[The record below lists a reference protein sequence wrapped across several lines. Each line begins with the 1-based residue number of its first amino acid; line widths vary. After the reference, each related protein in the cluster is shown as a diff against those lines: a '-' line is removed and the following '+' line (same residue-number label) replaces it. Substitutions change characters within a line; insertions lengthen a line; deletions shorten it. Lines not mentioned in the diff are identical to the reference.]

1 MSKFTE
7 IFDLKEYK
15 YMKFNNVVIFI
26 LSLITVWIIVVFCC
40 YKGYFTNIE
49 VGQIQFGDC
58 RDFTTQDG
66 VIFDTGAQF
75 SYISSNNNNIGC
87 SFFLNP
93 VLITDGDGNKKILPL
108 CFTQY
113 FEVNDKVKI
122 KKFSYFTDSSNNPFK
137 AIIGMNVLSKLNML
151 FTPAQNTLDFKSL
164 DFKPQIPSSATILQ
178 YKDIITPLVTLR
190 LDNEVIDD
198 ILIDTGFDG
207 DLKIEEHYIIEKL
220 ISNHSCDSVTGTIET
235 LFDTQTVKK
244 ITFSELYINKRLY
257 KNVYVIQGRGRL
269 LGSKFLK
276 RFDKV
281 FWDSKNLTVYM
292 WNENDEH

>member
-1 MSKFTE
+1 
-7 IFDLKEYK
+7 
-15 YMKFNNVVIFI
+15 MKFKNVVIFI
-26 LSLITVWIIVVFCC
+26 LSLITVWIVVVFFC
-40 YKGYFTNIE
+40 YKGYLTNIE
-49 VGQIQFGDC
+49 VGQIQLGDC

-66 VIFDTGAQF
+66 VIFDTGAQS
-75 SYISSNNNNIGC
+75 SYISSNNIGFP
-87 SFFLNP
+87 FFLFP
-93 VLITDGDGNKKILPL
+93 VSVKDGEGNNKILPMY
-108 CFTQY
+108 FTQY

-122 KKFSYFTDSSNNPFK
+122 KNFAYFSGPINNQFE

-151 FTPAQNTLDFKSL
+151 FLSTQNTLDIKSF

-178 YKDIITPLVTLR
+178 YKDRISPKVTLR
-190 LDNEVIDD
+190 LDNVVIDD

-207 DLKIEEHYIIEKL
+207 DLAIDEHYIEKL
-220 ISNHSCDSVTGTIET
+220 KSNHSCDSMISTFLT

-257 KNVYVIQGRGRL
+257 KNIQVLQQKKRL

-292 WNENDEH
+292 WNEKDEY

>member
-1 MSKFTE
+1 M
-7 IFDLKEYK
+7 
-15 YMKFNNVVIFI
+15 
-26 LSLITVWIIVVFCC
+26 
-40 YKGYFTNIE
+40 
-49 VGQIQFGDC
+49 
-58 RDFTTQDG
+58 
-66 VIFDTGAQF
+66 
-75 SYISSNNNNIGC
+75 ISSNNIGFP
-87 SFFLNP
+87 FFLFP
-93 VLITDGDGNKKILPL
+93 VSVKDGEGNNKILPMY
-108 CFTQY
+108 FTQY

-122 KKFSYFTDSSNNPFK
+122 KNFAYFSGPINNQFE

-151 FTPAQNTLDFKSL
+151 FLSTQNTLDIKSF

-178 YKDIITPLVTLR
+178 YKDRISPKVTLR
-190 LDNEVIDD
+190 LDNVVIDD

-207 DLKIEEHYIIEKL
+207 DLAIDEHYIEKL
-220 ISNHSCDSVTGTIET
+220 KSNHSCDSMISTFLT

-257 KNVYVIQGRGRL
+257 KNIQVLQQKKRL

-292 WNENDEH
+292 WNENDEY

>member
-1 MSKFTE
+1 
-7 IFDLKEYK
+7 
-15 YMKFNNVVIFI
+15 MKFKNVVIFI
-26 LSLITVWIIVVFCC
+26 LSLITVWIVVVFFC
-40 YKGYFTNIE
+40 YKGYLTNIE
-49 VGQIQFGDC
+49 VGQIQLGDC

-66 VIFDTGAQF
+66 VIFDTGAQS
-75 SYISSNNNNIGC
+75 SYISSNNIGFPIFLFPVSVNDGEGNN
-87 SFFLNP
+87 
-93 VLITDGDGNKKILPL
+93 KILPMY
-108 CFTQY
+108 FTQY

-122 KKFSYFTDSSNNPFK
+122 KNFAYFSGPINNQFE

-151 FTPAQNTLDFKSL
+151 FLSTQNTLDIKSF

-178 YKDIITPLVTLR
+178 YKDRISPKVTLR
-190 LDNEVIDD
+190 LDNVVIDD
-198 ILIDTGFDG
+198 ILIDTGFDD
-207 DLKIEEHYIIEKL
+207 DLAIDEHYIEKL
-220 ISNHSCDSVTGTIET
+220 KSNHSCDSMISTFLT

-257 KNVYVIQGRGRL
+257 KNIQVLQQKKRL

-292 WNENDEH
+292 WNENDEY

>member
-1 MSKFTE
+1 
-7 IFDLKEYK
+7 
-15 YMKFNNVVIFI
+15 MKFKNVVIFI
-26 LSLITVWIIVVFCC
+26 LSLITVWIVVVFFC
-40 YKGYFTNIE
+40 YKGYLTNIE
-49 VGQIQFGDC
+49 VGQIQLGDC

-66 VIFDTGAQF
+66 VIFDTGAQS
-75 SYISSNNNNIGC
+75 SYISSNNIGFP
-87 SFFLNP
+87 FFLFP
-93 VLITDGDGNKKILPL
+93 VSVKDGEGNNKILPMY
-108 CFTQY
+108 FTQY

-122 KKFSYFTDSSNNPFK
+122 KNFAYFSGPINNQFE

-151 FTPAQNTLDFKSL
+151 FHSTQNTLDIKSF

-178 YKDIITPLVTLR
+178 YKDRISPKVTLR
-190 LDNEVIDD
+190 LDNVVIDD

-207 DLKIEEHYIIEKL
+207 DLAIDEHYIEKL
-220 ISNHSCDSVTGTIET
+220 KSNHSCDSMISTFLT

-244 ITFSELYINKRLY
+244 ITFSELYINERLY
-257 KNVYVIQGRGRL
+257 KNIQVLKQKKRL

-292 WNENDEH
+292 WNENDEY

>member
-1 MSKFTE
+1 M
-7 IFDLKEYK
+7 K
-15 YMKFNNVVIFI
+15 YMKFKNVMIFI
-26 LSLITVWIIVVFCC
+26 LSLITVWIVVVFFC
-40 YKGYFTNIE
+40 YKGYFINIE
-49 VGQIQFGDC
+49 VGQIQLGDC

-66 VIFDTGAQF
+66 VIFDTGAQS
-75 SYISSNNNNIGC
+75 SYISSNNIGFPIFLFPVSVNDGEGNN
-87 SFFLNP
+87 
-93 VLITDGDGNKKILPL
+93 KILPMY
-108 CFTQY
+108 FTQY

-122 KKFSYFTDSSNNPFK
+122 KNFAYFSGPINNQFE

-151 FTPAQNTLDFKSL
+151 FLSTQNTLDIKSF

-178 YKDIITPLVTLR
+178 YKDRISPKVTLR
-190 LDNEVIDD
+190 LDNVVIDD

-207 DLKIEEHYIIEKL
+207 DLAIDEHYIEKL
-220 ISNHSCDSVTGTIET
+220 KSNHSCDSMISTFLT

-257 KNVYVIQGRGRL
+257 KNIQVLQQKKRL

-292 WNENDEH
+292 WNENDEY